1 MTKEELREHILEL
14 SAKIQKEDSKSAI
27 SEMDKECENLLDEL
41 EGILFEELNSLKV
54 IIRTEV
60 IVDRYDVDM
69 DLIVS
74 DYIETGNLEDTFK
87 VISGECDCGWKTKI
101 KKEILK

>member
-1 MTKEELREHILEL
+1 MTKEELRERILEL
-14 SAKIQKEDSKSAI
+14 SAKIQKENSKSAI
-27 SEMDKECENLLDEL
+27 SEMNKECENLLDAL
-41 EGILFEELNSLKV
+41 EDILFEELDSLKV

-74 DYIETGNLEDTFK
+74 DYIETGDLEDTFK
-87 VISGECDCGWKTKI
+87 VISEECDCGWKAEV

>member
-1 MTKEELREHILEL
+1 MTKEELRERILEL

-41 EGILFEELNSLKV
+41 EDVLFEELNSLKV

-74 DYIETGNLEDTFK
+74 NGIHPTP
-87 VISGECDCGWKTKI
+87 S
-101 KKEILK
+101 

>member
-1 MTKEELREHILEL
+1 MTKEELRERILEL

-27 SEMDKECENLLDEL
+27 SKMDKECENLLDEL
-41 EGILFEELNSLKV
+41 EDVLFEEMEGLR
-54 IIRTEV
+54 IRITTEV
-60 IVDRYDVDM
+60 IVDRYDVNM

-74 DYIETGNLEDTFK
+74 DYIETGDLEDTFK
-87 VISGECDCGWKTKI
+87 VVSEECDHSWKADV

>member
-1 MTKEELREHILEL
+1 MTKEELRERILEL

-41 EGILFEELNSLKV
+41 EDVLFEELNSLKV

-74 DYIETGNLEDTFK
+74 DYIETGNLEDTF
-87 VISGECDCGWKTKI
+87 
-101 KKEILK
+101 

>member
-1 MTKEELREHILEL
+1 MFYLK
-14 SAKIQKEDSKSAI
+14 K
-27 SEMDKECENLLDEL
+27 
-41 EGILFEELNSLKV
+41 LNSLKV

-87 VISGECDCGWKTKI
+87 VISGECDCGWKTEI
-101 KKEILK
+101 KKRNIKMISCYD

>member
-1 MTKEELREHILEL
+1 MTKEELRERILEL

-41 EGILFEELNSLKV
+41 EDVLFEELNSLKV

-60 IVDRYDVDM
+60 IVD
-69 DLIVS
+69 
-74 DYIETGNLEDTFK
+74 
-87 VISGECDCGWKTKI
+87 
-101 KKEILK
+101 

>member
-1 MTKEELREHILEL
+1 MTKEELRERILEL

-27 SEMDKECENLLDEL
+27 SKMDKECEDLLDEL
-41 EGILFEELNSLKV
+41 EGVLFEEMEGLR
-54 IIRTEV
+54 IRITTEV
-60 IVDRYDVDM
+60 IVDRYDVNM

-74 DYIETGNLEDTFK
+74 DYIETDDLEDTFK
-87 VISGECDCGWKTKI
+87 AISEEGDHSWKADI

>member
-1 MTKEELREHILEL
+1 MTKEELRERILEL
-14 SAKIQKEDSKSAI
+14 SAKIRKEDSESAI
-27 SEMDKECENLLDEL
+27 SKMGKECENLLDEL
-41 EGILFEELNSLKV
+41 EGVLFEEMDSLRV
-54 IIRTEV
+54 RITTEV

-74 DYIETGNLEDTFK
+74 DYIETGDLEDTFK
-87 VISGECDCGWKTKI
+87 VVSEECDHGWKTDV

>member
-1 MTKEELREHILEL
+1 MTKEELRERILEL

-27 SEMDKECENLLDEL
+27 SKMDEECENLLDEL
-41 EGILFEELNSLKV
+41 EGVLFEELDSMK
-54 IIRTEV
+54 IRITTEV

-87 VISGECDCGWKTKI
+87 VISEECDHSWKADV